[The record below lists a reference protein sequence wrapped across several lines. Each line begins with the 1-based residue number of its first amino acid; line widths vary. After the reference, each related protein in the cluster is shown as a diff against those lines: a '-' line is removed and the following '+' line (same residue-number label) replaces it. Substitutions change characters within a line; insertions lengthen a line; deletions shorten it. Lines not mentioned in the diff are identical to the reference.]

1 MNAELVPGQT
11 IVLEIAANTKGVGTP
26 KEHKCEKW
34 RRRNGYLKEPA
45 KGDHW
50 RWLIGEQWIHV
61 NYKKGHMDFASL
73 KAIARILNRSV
84 ADLFLEIQTS

>member
-1 MNAELVPGQT
+1 LNLRSSESS
-11 IVLEIAANTKGVGTP
+11 ANTKGVGTP

-34 RRRNGYLKEPA
+34 RRRNGYGKKPG

-50 RWLIGEQWIHV
+50 QWLIGQQWVSV
-61 NYKKGHMDFASL
+61 NYRNVQMDFASL

-84 ADLFLEIQTS
+84 ADLFLEIQTT